1 MLDQKTVKKISD
13 FVYQKPRTIQE
24 VAVLLNKNWRTADSY
39 VGRIIEQTGNLDV
52 RTFRGGTRGAL
63 KIVFWSN
70 LEKIHSS
77 EFQEYLF
84 KQIDLG
90 KEKLDFSPFD
100 IYQYVDGKKRNAF
113 LEKQEDEATEVE
125 QNLIG
130 ILRSC
135 KKELFIFSG
144 NLSWANIKQD
154 NTEIISIMEELAR
167 NNVQIRIVANVDLTS
182 LDNVKKVLSINNK
195 IGKEVIEI
203 RHRKQP
209 LRSFIV
215 DNKIARFKEIKNPSE
230 YKKGDRKKTFIFY
243 EIFDQEW
250 VEWLQKIF
258 WSFFRA
264 GIDAKKRIKD
274 IETIQKIKP

>member
-1 MLDQKTVKKISD
+1 MIDQKIVKKISD
-13 FVYQKPRTIQE
+13 FVYQKPRTMQE
-24 VAVLLNKNWRTADSY
+24 IAVLLNKNWRTADSY
-39 VGRIIEQTGNLDV
+39 VNQIIEQTGNLSV

-63 KIVFWSN
+63 KIVFWNN
-70 LEKIHSS
+70 LEKIYSS

-84 KQIDLG
+84 KQIEQG

-100 IYQYVDGKKRNAF
+100 IYQYVDNKKRNAF

-135 KKELFIFSG
+135 NKELLIFSG

-154 NTEIISIMEELAR
+154 NTEIIKVMEELAR
-167 NNVQIRIVANVDLTS
+167 NNVQIKIVANVDLNS
-182 LDNVKKVLSINNK
+182 LYNVKKILSINNK
-195 IGKEVIEI
+195 LGKEIIEI

-209 LRSFIV
+209 LRAFIV
-215 DNKIARFKEIKNPSE
+215 DNKIARFKEIKSLDE
-230 YKKGDRKKTFIFY
+230 YKKGTKKKTFIFY

-250 VEWLQKIF
+250 IEWLQKVF
-258 WSFFRA
+258 WNFFRA
-264 GIDAKKRIKD
+264 AIDAKKRIKD
-274 IETIQKIKP
+274 IESIQRIR